1 MKPIAT
7 VTAISQTLCIT
18 LPPHAVY
25 PIARIQPLKDAE
37 LATVAAHVTDWM
49 ALGYN
54 LGVQEADMQEILRS
68 HRTQSEQAFHM
79 LAHWDDWCT
88 QSGYDSRGELVE
100 MLNRLGYESLS
111 SFLDIGGR
119 EFMLK

>member
-7 VTAISQTLCIT
+7 VTAIAQTFGIT
-18 LPPHAVY
+18 LPPNAVY

-54 LGVQEADMQEILRS
+54 LGVQEADM
-68 HRTQSEQAFHM
+68 
-79 LAHWDDWCT
+79 
-88 QSGYDSRGELVE
+88 
-100 MLNRLGYESLS
+100 
-111 SFLDIGGR
+111 
-119 EFMLK
+119 